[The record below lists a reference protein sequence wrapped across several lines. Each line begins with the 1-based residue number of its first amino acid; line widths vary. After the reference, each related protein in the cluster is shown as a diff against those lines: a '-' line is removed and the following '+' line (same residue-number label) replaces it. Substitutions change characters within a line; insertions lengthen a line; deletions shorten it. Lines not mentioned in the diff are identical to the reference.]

1 MSGHRVNRRV
11 VITGIGLHTAL
22 GHDLTTFFDGLLEDR
37 SGSVYMPDWAK
48 LDDVPTLIGAP
59 VADFDG
65 SSIPRKVRRTMGRV
79 GMLAASAAELAM
91 LDAGLTGEGVSEG
104 GRAAVI
110 VGSTAGSSSTEYDF
124 FKHLVRTNTARG
136 LKSTLFFQAMAHT
149 CAANVALHLGIRGEL
164 FSTNSAC
171 SSSNQSIGL
180 AAQRIRDGYVDV
192 AVAGG
197 AEELT
202 LTGAV
207 IFGSLGAATSSYN
220 DRPLETARPF
230 DRDRDGI
237 VVGEGAGIFVLE
249 EREQAIARGARIHAE
264 VLGSA
269 TVCDAHHMAE
279 PDAAGMVATIER
291 CLRDAGREAAS
302 VGYVNAHA
310 TGTRAG
316 DASEATALL
325 RVFGDKVPVSS
336 SKGHTGHTLGACGA
350 IETAACIGAMQRGVL
365 PGTRN
370 LVNPDVDPIH
380 LLRGPLERR
389 VRTVLNTN
397 FAFGGVN
404 AALLLGAAE
413 D

>member
-1 MSGHRVNRRV
+1 MSGRSVNRRV

-22 GHDLTTFFDGLLEDR
+22 GHDLASLFDGLLADR
-37 SGSVYMPDWAK
+37 SSSVYMDAWAK

-91 LDAGLTGEGVSEG
+91 LDAGLRGDQLSE
-104 GRAAVI
+104 GRAAVV

-220 DRPLETARPF
+220 DRPHETARPF

-249 EREQAIARGARIHAE
+249 EREAALARGAHIHAE

-269 TVCDAHHMAE
+269 TVCDAYHMAE
-279 PDAAGMVATIER
+279 PNAEGMVATIQR
-291 CLRDAGREAAS
+291 CLADAGRESSS

-316 DASEATALL
+316 DASEAQALMQ
-325 RVFGDKVPVSS
+325 VFGDQVPVSS

-350 IETAACIGAMQRGVL
+350 IETAVCIAAMQRGVL

-370 LVNPDVDPIH
+370 LVNPDVAPIH
-380 LLRGPLERR
+380 LLKEPLERR